1 MDQQAPT
8 INDPPIVKK
17 ITGILQSKPV
27 ILQFFKFAGIGF
39 LTTAVDFLLFN
50 ILSKVLQVNA
60 GMPLAIINIFTFV
73 LALAHSFV
81 WNANWTFN
89 NHQAISEL
97 KIFAQS
103 IIIGTIG
110 VIGVLLSVVGGK
122 VMANYTYYVIIL
134 LVLICVEVVLW
145 KSFALVWFA
154 DKTKMFPKTIL
165 TFILVSVIGASIN
178 SGLVG
183 LVTKYYPLTDNL
195 DLNKNLAKVFANAIS
210 LIWNFVGYR
219 ILVFKKPED
228 QLR

>member
-1 MDQQAPT
+1 MDQTPSG
-8 INDPPIVKK
+8 INISLTQK
-17 ITGILQSKPV
+17 ITGILQSQPV

-39 LTTAVDFLLFN
+39 LTTAFDFLLFN

-89 NHQAISEL
+89 NHHSISEL
-97 KIFAQS
+97 KIFSQS
-103 IIIGTIG
+103 VLIGSIG
-110 VIGVLLSVVGGK
+110 VVGVLLSVVGGK
-122 VMANYTYYVIIL
+122 VMANYTYFVIIL
-134 LVLICVEVVLW
+134 LVLFCMEVVLW
-145 KSFALVWFA
+145 RSFALVWFA

-183 LVTKYYPLTDNL
+183 AVTKYYPLTDNL

-219 ILVFKKPED
+219 ILVFKKSEGKP
-228 QLR
+228 